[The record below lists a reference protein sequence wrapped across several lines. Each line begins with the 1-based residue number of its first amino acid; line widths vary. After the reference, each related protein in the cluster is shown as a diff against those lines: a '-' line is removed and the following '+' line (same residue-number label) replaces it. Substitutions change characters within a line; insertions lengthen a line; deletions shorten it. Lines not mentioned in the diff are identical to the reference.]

1 MSGAVT
7 AAVVGGAAYAATA
20 GTALAIGAG
29 TAAAIGIGAGAMK
42 NQYDQGK
49 KAVAAQERGL
59 AMQQEA
65 QATSVKQAE
74 AQASASQQAVNR
86 ANQAS
91 PDTAAIMSEAGQA
104 AKGGGAGTMLTGP
117 MGVDPNQLALG
128 KNTLLGG

>member
-1 MSGAVT
+1 MSGVIT
-7 AAVVGGAAYAATA
+7 AAIVGGGAYLATA

-29 TAAAIGIGAGAMK
+29 TAAAVGIGAGAMK

-49 KAVAAQERGL
+49 KAQASQERGL
-59 AMQQEA
+59 VMQQNAQTEA
-65 QATSVKQAE
+65 VKQAN
-74 AQASASQQAVNR
+74 AQAQTSQQAVNR
-86 ANQAS
+86 ANQQS
-91 PDTAAIMSEAGQA
+91 PDTASIMSEAGQA

>member
-42 NQYDQGK
+42 NQYDAGK
-49 KAVAAQERGL
+49 KAQETAEQGL
-59 AMQQEA
+59 QLQKQA
-65 QATSVKQAE
+65 QAENVKATE

-86 ANQAS
+86 ANRAT
-91 PDTAAIMSEAGQA
+91 PDTVAIMSEAGQA
-104 AKGGGAGTMLTGP
+104 AKSGGSGTMLTGP
-117 MGVDPNQLALG
+117 MGVDPNQLSLG

>member
-20 GTALAIGAG
+20 GTALALTAG
-29 TAAAIGIGAGAMK
+29 TAAAIGLGAGAMK

-49 KAVAAQERGL
+49 AAQASAQQGL
-59 AMQQEA
+59 AMQQKA
-65 QATSVKQAE
+65 QAEGVKQAE
-74 AQASASQQAVNR
+74 AQASMSQQAVNK
-86 ANQAS
+86 ANRAS
-91 PDTAAIMSEAGQA
+91 PDTQAIMSEAGQA

>member
-49 KAVAAQERGL
+49 AAQKSAQQGL
-59 AMQQEA
+59 QMQQQA
-65 QATSVKQAE
+65 QAESVKQAE
-74 AQASASQQAVNR
+74 AQAEISQQAVNR
-86 ANQAS
+86 ANRAT

-104 AKGGGAGTMLTGP
+104 AKSGGSGTMLTGP

>member
-1 MSGAVT
+1 MSGAIT
-7 AAVVGGAAYAATA
+7 AAVIGGGAYLATA

-29 TAAAIGIGAGAMK
+29 TAAAIGLGAGAMK

-49 KAVAAQERGL
+49 AAQASQAKGL
-59 AMQQEA
+59 ALQQQA
-65 QATSVKQAE
+65 QNDAVKQAD
-74 AQASASQQAVNR
+74 AQASSSQQAVNR
-86 ANQAS
+86 ANQQS
-91 PDTAAIMSEAGQA
+91 PDTASIMSEAGQA

>member
-29 TAAAIGIGAGAMK
+29 TAAAIGVGAGAMK

-49 KAVAAQERGL
+49 AAQASQKKGL
-59 AMQQEA
+59 EMQQQA
-65 QATSVKQAE
+65 QDTAVKQAD
-74 AQASASQQAVNR
+74 AQASQSQQAINR
-86 ANQAS
+86 SNQAS
-91 PDTAAIMSEAGQA
+91 PDTASIMSEAGQA

>member
-49 KAVAAQERGL
+49 AAQKAAQQGL
-59 AMQQEA
+59 QMQQQA
-65 QATSVKQAE
+65 QAEGVKQAE
-74 AQASASQQAVNR
+74 AQAAVSQQAVNR
-86 ANQAS
+86 ANRAT

-117 MGVDPNQLALG
+117 MGVDPNQLSLG